1 MEEKFS
7 DETTYRKIA
16 VDPTQDIKEELIV
29 KLKLLLRNNTI
40 DEKLYDDLYPDV
52 TQIPRAY
59 GSPKIHKE
67 GYPLREIV
75 DSTNSAA
82 KKIDKYVSR
91 IIKTYT
97 LDNPHN
103 IKNSR
108 DFVDK
113 IGPLVIDDDK
123 QMISFDVVALYPS
136 VPQDQA
142 LDILEEHMMND
153 PELKTKTPIPA
164 EELMDLF
171 KICLKRTYFV
181 FNSQL
186 YVQVDGL
193 AIGASS
199 SVFLAEIFMIR
210 LERKALTTFASPPDI
225 WFRYVDDTFTIM
237 KRDYIQAFLDHLNN
251 QHQRI
256 KFTIEYEE
264 NNQMPFLDTL
274 ICVEEDRTITT
285 KVYRKQTHTNQY
297 LHFKSNHHTRQKIGI
312 VSTLKKRLDL
322 VTKEED
328 KKEEERIIE
337 NAFSAC
343 GYPEWVTK
351 RKNKGNT
358 NKSKEKDQFA
368 GRISMPYTKGLSERI
383 SRKMKKHNIDVVHKP
398 TATLKNILCSKAKD
412 RLDPMDKPGAI
423 YHIKCSAHNVEYVGE
438 TGKQTKQRMYQ
449 HRVIPHKDFK
459 RSHSLIEPPKENQN
473 DIVGTRK
480 SSRNVQRKDYKA
492 MNSGSDIMITV
503 GDTVVSEHL
512 ALQDHQDGDVTFKL
526 LDFERNWS
534 KRKWKEKIAINKL
547 GPSLNGNEGHYIS
560 PIFDPVPSK
569 YCADIGPRPADVTTT
584 TRGASDCLDNATL
597 QVEKGR

>member
-1 MEEKFS
+1 MES
-7 DETTYRKIA
+7 KI
-16 VDPTQDIKEELIV
+16 IE
-29 KLKLLLRNNTI
+29 
-40 DEKLYDDLYPDV
+40 DLYPDV

-75 DSTNSAA
+75 DSTNSAG

-113 IGPLVIDDDK
+113 IKPLIVDENK
-123 QMISFDVVALYPS
+123 QMISFDVAALYPS

-142 LDILEEHMMND
+142 LNILEEYLQND
-153 PELKTKTPIPA
+153 QDLKTKTPIPA
-164 EELMDLF
+164 DELMDLF
-171 KICLKRTYFV
+171 KIVLKRTYFV

-199 SVFLAEIFMIR
+199 SVFLAEIFMMR

-237 KRDYIQAFLDHLNN
+237 ERDFIQAFLDHLNN

-256 KFTIEYEE
+256 QFTIELEE
-264 NNQMPFLDTL
+264 DNQLPFLDTL
-274 ICVEEDRTITT
+274 VCVENDRTIST
-285 KVYRKQTHTNQY
+285 KIYRKKTHTNQY
-297 LHFKSNHHTRQKIGI
+297 LHFNSNHHTRQKVGI
-312 VSTLKKRLDL
+312 VSTLKKRLEL

-328 KKEEERIIE
+328 KKEEESFLE
-337 NAFSAC
+337 DAFGAC
-343 GYPEWVTK
+343 GYPDWVTK
-351 RKNKGNT
+351 RKRKEN
-358 NKSKEKDQFA
+358 KEKEKHQYA
-368 GRISMPYTKGLSERI
+368 GRVSMPYTKGLSERI
-383 SRKMKKHNIDVVHKP
+383 SREMKKHNISVIHKP

-412 RLDPMDKPGAI
+412 RLDPMDKPGAL
-423 YHIKCSAHNVEYVGE
+423 YHIKCSAHNVDYVGE

-459 RSHSLIEPPKENQN
+459 KSHSLIEPPKENQN
-473 DIVGTRK
+473 DIQGTRK
-480 SSRNVQRKDYKA
+480 SSRNTQRKDYKA
-492 MNSGSDIMITV
+492 MHSGSDIMITV
-503 GDTVVSEHL
+503 GSTVVSEHM
-512 ALQDHQDGDVTFKL
+512 ALHDHQEGDVTFKL
-526 LDFERNWS
+526 LDFEWNWS
-534 KRKWKEKIAINKL
+534 KRTWKEKIAINKL
-547 GPSLNGNEGHYIS
+547 RPSLNGNEGHYIS

-569 YCADIGPRPADVTTT
+569 YCADIGPRPDDVT
-584 TRGASDCLDNATL
+584 ASRASSDRQGNATS